1 MVMLMWMVIM
11 VMMVVKMAVVVMVMH
26 WNIKRETDLPSILV
40 KWLPALSALLTYSRH
55 TSGGGDRWLGKDS
68 TLFIHIHMNTHAQ
81 THTNTNTYTHTH
93 AHTHKHTCTHMR
105 KHTQTHTNTH
115 KHTHTHSRT
124 HTHRHTLMH
133 NFTTPAWVRRV
144 LAPCSEVG
152 RARNIHV
159 DESCQV

>member
-1 MVMLMWMVIM
+1 MVMLMGMV
-11 VMMVVKMAVVVMVMH
+11 MAVVVMVVVVMVMRL
-26 WNIKRETDLPSILV
+26 NIKRETDLPSILV

-93 AHTHKHTCTHMR
+93 THTHKHTCTHMR
-105 KHTQTHTNTH
+105 KHTQTHT
-115 KHTHTHSRT
+115 HT
-124 HTHRHTLMH
+124 H

-152 RARNIHV
+152 RALNIRV